1 MPSPKSGTG
10 GEDRCWEQVMV
21 AAFPDQIPEVH
32 VASLHPSKG
41 LLLLR
46 EANVASA
53 GDVALGDEKRVD
65 LKRAGSVISSDGVVA
80 VLGRDR
86 KLMVQMHLETEEE
99 QSTWT
104 QALQM
109 VIDQFLEG
117 RGGGVS
123 GRSPKQTS
131 VPPSP
136 AARSAQAKSP
146 ANQATRSAKQVQE
159 PENQEAELPMLRA
172 RSQQL
177 QTRIGSLEAMSTRRD
192 KQAQKLLKRLD
203 GAMQMLDAVQDMC
216 SQQRKVIE
224 VQQVAISELRREC
237 GQDEDEDEDEEED
250 EEPEQ
255 YHAQMNGADHKKT
268 EKQAEMEAEMEQK
281 AEQMLALLKQA
292 DEMQRALQGLQ
303 AMEAAGI
310 SAGSPAPREQ
320 DSQEMDDEVQAD
332 SGDTETE
339 AVLNRLQGLEEEKSR
354 FEGMLAE
361 SQNEHQDLLQQ
372 LESMRSLM
380 TAMGMNTDDL
390 DDEEP

>member
-1 MPSPKSGTG
+1 
-10 GEDRCWEQVMV
+10 MV

-224 VQQVAISELRREC
+224 VQQVAISELRKEC

-268 EKQAEMEAEMEQK
+268 EDEEPEQYHAQMNGADHKKTAEMEAEMEQK

-292 DEMQRALQGLQ
+292 DEMQRALQELQ

-310 SAGSPAPREQ
+310 SAGSLAPREQ

>member
-1 MPSPKSGTG
+1 MPLSPKSGTG
-10 GEDRCWEQVMV
+10 AEEKCWEQVMV

-53 GDVALGDEKRVD
+53 GDIALGDEKRVD
-65 LKRAGSVISSDGVVA
+65 LKRAGSVIASDGVVA

-99 QSTWT
+99 QITWT

-117 RGGGVS
+117 RGGVS
-123 GRSPKQTS
+123 GRSPKTS

-136 AARSAQAKSP
+136 AARSVQATSP
-146 ANQATRSAKQVQE
+146 ANQVQE

-216 SQQRKVIE
+216 GQQRKVIE
-224 VQQVAISELRREC
+224 VQQVAISELRKEC
-237 GQDEDEDEDEEED
+237 GQDEDEDEDEDEEED

-255 YHAQMNGADHKKT
+255 DHAQMNGADHKKT
-268 EKQAEMEAEMEQK
+268 AEMEAEMEEK

-292 DEMQRALQGLQ
+292 DEMQRALQELQ
-303 AMEAAGI
+303 SMEAAGV

-320 DSQEMDDEVQAD
+320 DSQDMDDEVQAD
-332 SGDTETE
+332 SGDAETE
-339 AVLNRLQGLEEEKSR
+339 DVLNRLQGLEEEKSR
-354 FEGMLAE
+354 FEGMLAD

-372 LESMRSLM
+372 LDSMRSLM
-380 TAMGMNTDDL
+380 TAMGMNMDDL